1 MAHINKLVF
10 NAAVLVFASTASERA
25 AAEVVSVA
33 GNGFEIRETAHVAA
47 SPDKVYA
54 ALLLPAHCFE
64 HIGSDTIQRVNAEF
78 ATRRNGNP

>member
-47 SPDKVYA
+47 SPDKV
-54 ALLLPAHCFE
+54 
-64 HIGSDTIQRVNAEF
+64 
-78 ATRRNGNP
+78 